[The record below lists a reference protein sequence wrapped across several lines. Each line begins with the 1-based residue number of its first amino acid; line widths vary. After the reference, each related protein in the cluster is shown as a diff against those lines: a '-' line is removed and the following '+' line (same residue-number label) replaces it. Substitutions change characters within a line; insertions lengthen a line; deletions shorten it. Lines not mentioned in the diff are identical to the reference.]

1 MKTYRVEADL
11 DGRYW
16 HIRVPSIGRS
26 TQARRVRDIEPM
38 ARDLIAV
45 MEEVPADSFHLDM
58 QITLPDDVRK
68 DLELSADLRTQAAA
82 SQRAAAEL
90 TRGAARRLHEDGLTL
105 RDIGKLLEVS
115 HQRAHQLVDGG
126 GKSGPTAADYKKLLA
141 VLQEMASLL
150 DVSHTRALQLVEE
163 AEDRIAV

>member
-1 MKTYRVEADL
+1 
-11 DGRYW
+11 
-16 HIRVPSIGRS
+16 
-26 TQARRVRDIEPM
+26 M
-38 ARDLIAV
+38 ARDLIAI
-45 MEEVPADSFHLDM
+45 MEDVPADSFRLDM

-115 HQRAHQLVDGG
+115 HQRAHQLVDGDT
-126 GKSGPTAADYKKLLA
+126 SAADLRKLLGM
-141 VLQEMASLL
+141 LQETAILL
-150 DVSHTRALQLVEE
+150 DASHTRALQLVEE
-163 AEDRIAV
+163 TEDRIAV